1 MSNGDAGDIRDG
13 AAATQPTRDGRR
25 PRGDVRAAAV
35 TNGAPAGTS
44 GWPVWAIGYAAILV
58 ATILFAT
65 VNVFSVLDE
74 HSWMDHPLAPWE
86 PIVWEGSSGIALL
99 SLAWGPLL
107 MIRHFPLSGQHRL
120 RNLALHGGASILFSL
135 AHIGLMVAMR
145 HLAYAMAGETYVFGW
160 RNAVIYE
167 YRKDV
172 ISYALFTG
180 TFWLVAR
187 MKHMPAP
194 AAATAP
200 VPLVEDIVIDEGQR
214 VLRVP
219 PREVLCVRSSGNYA
233 EFFLADGRRPLMRA
247 TLASLEEAL
256 ADAGFVRTHRSWL
269 VNPAHVVEIA
279 AEGSGDHGLKL
290 TGGDEVPLSRRYP
303 EALTL
308 LRGQTA

>member
-13 AAATQPTRDGRR
+13 AAATQPARDGRR

-44 GWPVWAIGYAAILV
+44 GWPAWAIGYAIILV

-74 HSWMDHPLAPWE
+74 RSWMERPLDPWE

-99 SLAWGPLL
+99 SLAWVPLL
-107 MIRHFPLSGQHRL
+107 MIRRFPLAGPRRL
-120 RNLALHGGASILFSL
+120 PNLALHVLATIAFSL
-135 AHIGLMVAMR
+135 THVGMMVAMR
-145 HLAYAMAGETYVFGW
+145 HLAYALAGETYTFGW
-160 RNAVIYE
+160 VDALVYE

-172 ISYALFTG
+172 TSYAIYAG
-180 TFWLVAR
+180 TFWLTAR
-187 MKHMPAP
+187 LMHVPAAP
-194 AAATAP
+194 AVIVPQP
-200 VPLVEDIVIDEGQR
+200 VSDIVIDEGQR
-214 VLRVP
+214 VLRMP

-279 AEGSGDHGLKL
+279 AEGSGDYGLKL

-303 EALTL
+303 EALAQV
-308 LRGQTA
+308 RGQTA